1 MITHLHNIFDHIIY
15 IYVCDLVFRGT
26 VMLRKNSL
34 VVHESP
40 CIRVSYAASEDL
52 LLCNTKKD
60 LGQPMDC
67 RATHKLC
74 FSLSVWC
81 FAEQVQD
88 LAIRCIQKN
97 IQKNRGVK
105 HWPWWKLFTN
115 VRPLIEVQLSEDQI
129 RGKDVSPCIFL
140 PAYLSTYQP
149 FFFFYSSVCISI
161 SLVSWPGSTD
171 RKLLFFF
178 FFPPSYPSGINWAF
192 SSSDGYKDVEPPPH
206 TWRESLSARFQVD
219 TV

>member
-149 FFFFYSSVCISI
+149 FFFFFFTRQSVLASVL
-161 SLVSWPGSTD
+161 SPGLGAQIES
-171 RKLLFFF
+171 FFF
-178 FFPPSYPSGINWAF
+178 FFFF
-192 SSSDGYKDVEPPPH
+192 SPQLPIRYK
-206 TWRESLSARFQVD
+206 LSFQL
-219 TV
+219 